1 MGPLAIIL
9 LIIFVASVIAPL
21 MQRVPVRWRT
31 RILALVPLGAFSWF
45 ATYLPE
51 VLRGDIWHEAYPWVN
66 GLGFDFVFR
75 LDGLSMLFALLITG
89 IGSIIVLYGGTYLQR
104 HPGLPRFF
112 TYLFIF
118 MGSMLGVVLSDNI
131 FALFV
136 FWELTSLS
144 SYLLI
149 GYRHGHAG
157 TRKAALQALLVTATG
172 GLALMAGLILA
183 TTAQGSPVIS
193 EWVPG
198 GEALVASPYF
208 IPMMMLVLIGA
219 FTKSAQFPFHFWL
232 PNAMAAPTP
241 VSAYLHSATM
251 VKAGVYLLARLSPHF
266 GGTAGWNETLMTFGG
281 ITMLIGALWALV
293 QTDLKKVL
301 AYTTISALGLLVMA
315 LGMGTTLAVQGAMV
329 FLLAHAC
336 YKGALFMVAGN
347 IDHGTGSRDVDRLG
361 GLFGVMRW
369 TGAAAVLAAF
379 SMAGFPLFIG
389 FLGKEL
395 LYEATLEHQAFRW
408 ILTAALF
415 LTGVAFAALALLIGY
430 KLFFGK
436 KGTTAHTPHE
446 VYPGMWVG
454 PVLLAVF
461 GLGSGILPQATIQG
475 LLMRAV
481 EAVHPGVGVLD
492 IHLWHGFTP
501 VLALSMLTLLSGLG
515 LYQNGARIR
524 KGRIWSYRAGRLGP
538 ERIYDGGWQWITTF
552 STRFSVFIQSGH
564 LRYYIMVI
572 LVTLF
577 VLALLPI
584 WHYGLFHPVHDFAG
598 VDIYEWLLA
607 LLVAVAV
614 VATVAAANRLMAIAI
629 LGVVGYGVALFFAI
643 YGGTDMAMTQFLV
656 ETLTLVV
663 FVYVLWKLPDYIK
676 LTSGGHRF
684 RDITIA
690 ITGGVVMTTIIL
702 LVTDY
707 PLGGELKRFYAENS
721 YTLAKGRNVV
731 NVILVD
737 FRALDTLGEITVLSI
752 AGLGVMALARL
763 KLGRTPAKARPAVE
777 PKHPKQ

>member
-1 MGPLAIIL
+1 MGPIAIL
-9 LIIFVASVIAPL
+9 LIVVFATALVAPML
-21 MQRVPVRWRT
+21 HRLPVRWRT
-31 RILALVPLGAFSWF
+31 RLLALVPLGAFTWF
-45 ATYLPE
+45 ASRIPQ
-51 VLRGDIWHEAYPWVN
+51 VLEGRAVKEGYVWVN
-66 GLGFDFVFR
+66 GLGFDFDFR
-75 LDGLSMLFALLITG
+75 IDGLSLLFALLITG
-89 IGSIIVLYGGTYLQR
+89 IGAIIVLYGGTYLQR

-193 EWVPG
+193 QWVPG

-208 IPMMMLVLIGA
+208 IPMVVLVLIGA

-266 GGTAGWNETLMTFGG
+266 GGTPGWNETLMAFGG
-281 ITMLIGALWALV
+281 ITMLIGALWALL

-347 IDHGTGSRDVDRLG
+347 LDHGTGSRNMDKLG
-361 GLFGVMRW
+361 GLFRVMRF

-379 SMAGFPLFIG
+379 SMAGFPLFLG

-395 LYEATLEHQAFRW
+395 LYEATLHHPAFTW
-408 ILTAALF
+408 GLTVAFL
-415 LTGVAFAALALLIGY
+415 LTGVAFAALAILIGY

-436 KGTTAHTPHE
+436 KGSTAHTPHE

-461 GLGSGILPQATIQG
+461 GLIAGILPQATIQG
-475 LLMRAV
+475 LLARAA
-481 EAVHPGVGVLD
+481 EAVSPGAGALE
-492 IHLWHGFTP
+492 IHLWHGLTP
-501 VLALSMLTLLSGLG
+501 VLGLSVLTLLAGLG
-515 LYQNGARIR
+515 LYHLTARIR
-524 KGRIWSYRAGRLGP
+524 KGRGWSLHAGKIGP
-538 ERIYDGGWQWITTF
+538 EAIYDGSWERVTTF
-552 STRFSVFIQSGH
+552 STRFSAMVQSGH

-584 WHYGLFHPVHDFAG
+584 GHYGLFHPAHTFAG
-598 VDIYEWLLA
+598 VDPYEWLLA
-607 LLVAVAV
+607 LLVAVSV
-614 VATVAAANRLMAIAI
+614 VATVAAGNRLMAVAI

-656 ETLTLVV
+656 ETLTLIV
-663 FVYVLWKLPDYIK
+663 FVYVLWKLPNYIT
-676 LTSGGHRF
+676 LTSSGHRF

-690 ITGGVVMTTIIL
+690 VTGGVIMTTIIL

-737 FRALDTLGEITVLSI
+737 FRALDTLGEITVLGI
-752 AGLGVMALARL
+752 AGLGVMALMKL
-763 KLGRTPAKARPAVE
+763 KLGKAPAKARPAVE
-777 PKHPKQ
+777 PKRRKR

>member
-9 LIIFVASVIAPL
+9 LIVFVASVLAPL

-31 RILALVPLGAFSWF
+31 RLLALVPLGAFIWF
-45 ATYLPE
+45 AAYLPE
-51 VLRGDIWHEAYPWVN
+51 VLRGETWHEEYPWVY
-66 GLGFDFVFR
+66 GLGFDFIFR
-75 LDGLSMLFALLITG
+75 LDGLSLLFALLITG

-112 TYLFIF
+112 TFLFIF

-149 GYRHGHAG
+149 GYRHGHG
-157 TRKAALQALLVTATG
+157 PTRKAALQALLVTATG

-193 EWVPG
+193 QWVPG

-208 IPMMMLVLIGA
+208 IPMVVLVLIGA

-266 GGTAGWNETLMTFGG
+266 GGTPGWNETLMTFGG

-315 LGMGTTLAVQGAMV
+315 LGMGTTLAVQGALV

-347 IDHGTGSRDVDRLG
+347 VDHGTGSRDVDRLG

-379 SMAGFPLFIG
+379 SMAGFPLFLG

-395 LYEATLEHQAFRW
+395 LYEATLHHSAFTW
-408 ILTAALF
+408 ALTAALF
-415 LTGVAFAALALLIGY
+415 LTGVAFAALAILVGY
-430 KLFFGK
+430 KLFFGR

-446 VYPGMWVG
+446 VYPGMWLG

-461 GLGSGILPQATIQG
+461 GLLVGIFPQASIQG
-475 LLMRAV
+475 LLARAA
-481 EAVHPGVGVLD
+481 EAVLPGAGALE

-501 VLALSMLTLLSGLG
+501 VLGLSVLTLLVGLA
-515 LYQNGARIR
+515 LYQLSARMR
-524 KGRIWSYRAGRLGP
+524 KGRAWSRVAGRYGP
-538 ERIYDGGWQWITTF
+538 ETLYDGGWDWATGF
-552 STRFSVFIQSGH
+552 STRFSAFIQSGK

-572 LVTLF
+572 LVTLC

-584 WHYGLFHPVHDFAG
+584 WYYDLFHPAHDFTG
-598 VDIYEWLLA
+598 VDPYEWLLA

-656 ETLTLVV
+656 ETLTLIV
-663 FVYVLWKLPDYIK
+663 FVYVLWKLPDYIT

-684 RDITIA
+684 RDITVA
-690 ITGGVVMTTIIL
+690 VGGGAVMTAIIL

-707 PLGGELKRFYAENS
+707 PLVSELKLYYAQNS
-721 YTLAKGRNVV
+721 YLLAKGRNVV

-752 AGLGVMALARL
+752 AGLGVMALAKL
-763 KLGRTPAKARPAVE
+763 KLGRTPAKVRPVVE
-777 PKHPKQ
+777 PKRSKR